1 FVAYL
6 FSPFALEWSRAS
18 IIDYLAVAPTLGAIA
33 AARRAETTGRSRWWV
48 LAAVLGVVSAL
59 VKITTAVIWLVA
71 ALVIARGRRPMLL
84 VCAIAFAAGFVWTE
98 YADSIR
104 QTGPLTRL
112 FSSSTLTTWT
122 LGAPLDR
129 IDPTL
134 WALWIWHLTP
144 LGVIGLIGLVFI
156 RAVPGDRR
164 LWVLSGIAM
173 ALAYAVFP
181 TLFAQHSY
189 YAVAVSP
196 AVALLLG
203 AAWRGAILARPRRFV
218 LIATAALAVGTFAVS
233 LPKWIVAFGPADPD
247 PELGSAAQ
255 IQAPT
260 NPDDGD
266 QGEQGQQHDRNLRRG
281 VADER
286 RQERSR
292 RRHEE
297 RGTPAERQRADELEP
312 GRDTDCNEAGRETDR
327 SDSRRTG
334 QAATLADD
342 PDDPHSRVEL
352 DQGAHG
358 GEVAGASRSEPH
370 HPDRRRDE
378 RVDVAG
384 ADRPDARAAADD
396 EERDRRRGGPGCAV
410 APGDEIDDGREGEGR
425 DDTERQRCELQRHQ
439 AERRA
444 EDRRR
449 RRVDIPLAERRV
461 TEGIRA
467 R

>member
-1 FVAYL
+1 MTTPSRGTVVAGLLLAAFVIRLPTLGYPLVEAHAFRQTQTAITAVVYHRDGIDLLHTPMPTIGPPWQLPFEFPLFQGAAALVMDVGLGVEPAVRLTNLVLFMVTALAIVWLLREFGQEALTIPVLVAYL

-71 ALVIARGRRPMLL
+71 ALVIARGRRPMVL

-164 LWVLSGIAM
+164 LWVLSTIAM

-247 PELGSAAQ
+247 HELVSAAQ
-255 IQAPT
+255 IQAATSPT
-260 NPDDGD
+260 
-266 QGEQGQQHDRNLRRG
+266 DRVLII
-281 VADER
+281 
-286 RQERSR
+286 
-292 RRHEE
+292 
-297 RGTPAERQRADELEP
+297 
-312 GRDTDCNEAGRETDR
+312 GRDYSPAILFYADRQGIALPLAASVTD
-327 SDSRRTG
+327 
-334 QAATLADD
+334 LPAD
-342 PDDPHSRVEL
+342 L
-352 DQGAHG
+352 
-358 GEVAGASRSEPH
+358 VAGYRRFDCGI
-370 HPDRRRDE
+370 DRAGDC
-378 RVDVAG
+378 VAIT
-384 ADRPDARAAADD
+384 P
-396 EERDRRRGGPGCAV
+396 
-410 APGDEIDDGREGEGR
+410 
-425 DDTERQRCELQRHQ
+425 
-439 AERRA
+439 
-444 EDRRR
+444 
-449 RRVDIPLAERRV
+449 
-461 TEGIRA
+461 
-467 R
+467 